1 MAKILHGIVDDGTRE
16 IPLIN
21 KYGKTICTVY
31 MRPADFSIVD
41 RYNALMQN
49 FNDVVKPLTELSI
62 RNDGT
67 AEFEQDW
74 QVLKAVEANLK
85 QKINELFDFDEA
97 DAIFAKRNP
106 FSSVGGEF
114 FCLKVLT
121 ALGGVITEAIEE
133 EAELSRKRMD
143 KYLHDIEIKSDKAA
157 ENAGAV
163 TDNA

>member
-1 MAKILHGIVDDGTRE
+1 MRQTMDGAAFARMIVSASAA
-16 IPLIN
+16 I
-21 KYGKTICTVY
+21 
-31 MRPADFSIVD
+31 
-41 RYNALMQN
+41 
-49 FNDVVKPLTELSI
+49 
-62 RNDGT
+62 
-67 AEFEQDW
+67 EQ
-74 QVLKAVEANLK
+74 KK

-97 DAIFAKRNP
+97 DAIFARRNP